1 MNICVIGTGYVGL
14 VAGTCF
20 AETGN
25 DVICVDKDEK
35 KIAKLQRGVIPIF
48 EPELDTLVE
57 RNEKEGRLT
66 FTTDLADGVRK
77 SDIIFIAVGTPQDED
92 GSADLSHVLAVAS
105 AIGQTMNGFKIIVDK
120 STVPVGTAD
129 KVRAAVAAET
139 DHDFQM
145 VSNPEFMKE
154 GAAINDFLYPDR
166 VVIGTETEQ
175 VKEVM
180 GELYAPFV
188 RTGNP
193 IIFMDVR
200 SAEMTKYTAN
210 AMLATK
216 ISFMNEVANLCDL
229 VGADVTA
236 VRRGIGSDKRIGQQ
250 FLFPGVGYGGSCFP
264 KDIRALSRTAET
276 YGGALKILDA
286 VDVVNEEQKRIT
298 VRKVKKH
305 FGDDLSGKTFA
316 VWGLSFKPQTDDMRE
331 APAKFIIRDL
341 ISAGAKVRAFD
352 PAAMEEAAE
361 AYNLKDEIDSGDLE
375 LAPGAYEALP
385 GAAALIVVTDWNEFR
400 RPNFARIKEAL
411 VEPVVF
417 DGRNLY
423 TPGKLRQLGF
433 SYYSI
438 GRDAVDRDA
447 PLTDTTR

>member
-1 MNICVIGTGYVGL
+1 MNICVVGTGYVGL

-20 AETGN
+20 AETGH
-25 DVICVDKDEK
+25 DVICVDIDEQ
-35 KIAKLQRGVIPIF
+35 KIAMLRRGEIPIF
-48 EPELDTLVE
+48 EPELDTMVE
-57 RNEKEGRLT
+57 RNIKEERLT
-66 FTTDLADGVRK
+66 FTTDLPASVQK
-77 SDIIFIAVGTPQDED
+77 SAVIFVAVGTPQDED
-92 GSADLSHVLAVAS
+92 GSADLTHVLDVAHE
-105 AIGQTMNGFKIIVDK
+105 IGKAMNGYKVIVDK

-129 KVRAAVAAET
+129 KVREAVAAET
-139 DHDFQM
+139 EHDFDM

-166 VVIGTETEQ
+166 IVLGVSTEK

-193 IIFMDVR
+193 IIFMDIR

-236 VRRGIGSDKRIGQQ
+236 VRRGVGSDKRIGPQ

-264 KDIRALSRTAET
+264 KDIRALSRTAEE
-276 YGGALKILDA
+276 YGSKLEILSA
-286 VDVVNEEQKRIT
+286 VDQVNETQKTVI
-298 VRKVKKH
+298 VRKAKKH
-305 FGDDLSGKTFA
+305 FGDDLTGKVFA

-331 APAKFIIRDL
+331 APSKFVIRDL
-341 ISAGAKVRAFD
+341 VAAGATIRAFD
-352 PAAMEEAAE
+352 PAAMEEAKE
-361 AYNLKDEIDSGDLE
+361 HYNLKEVFESGKMVLCEHAYDTVQ
-375 LAPGAYEALP
+375 GAD
-385 GAAALIVVTDWNEFR
+385 ALIIVTDWNEFR
-400 RPNFARIKEAL
+400 RPNFERIKEAL
-411 VEPVVF
+411 NTPVVF

-423 TPGKLRQLGF
+423 TPGKMREMGF
-433 SYYSI
+433 AYYSI
-438 GRDAVDRDA
+438 GRDGVQ
-447 PLTDTTR
+447 